1 MSRLDARLSAGLQA
15 LNVDAA
21 LLGPLQMYLDELEKW
36 NTAYNLTAITNR
48 ADMITKHLL
57 DSLVVLPHVK
67 GRVLDVGSGAGL
79 PGIPLALANP
89 DLQVTVLDSNGKK
102 ARFMRQAKRVLKM
115 TNLEVVQSRVENY
128 QPEQAFDRV
137 ISRAFASLTD
147 FFTTCARLV
156 SLDGTLLAMKGRL
169 DPAEMAEV
177 PTEIHLIETK
187 KLVVPGL
194 NEERHLVIAG
204 LKL

>member
-1 MSRLDARLSAGLQA
+1 MKPDARLQSGLSQ
-15 LNVDAA
+15 LGLVQP
-21 LLGPLQMYLDELEKW
+21 LLESQLLAYLDELERW
-36 NTAYNLTAITNR
+36 NAVYNLTAVRDKDEMVTR
-48 ADMITKHLL
+48 HLL
-57 DSLVVLPHVK
+57 DSLAVLPHVS

-89 DLQVTVLDSNGKK
+89 ALHVTLLDSNGKK
-102 ARFMRQAKRVLKM
+102 ARFMRQAQRVLKL
-115 TNLEVVQSRVENY
+115 TNLDIVQARVENY
-128 QPEQAFDRV
+128 QPAQTYDRV
-137 ISRAFASLTD
+137 ISRAFASLSD
-147 FFTTCARLV
+147 FFSACARLV

-169 DPAEMAEV
+169 DPAEMADI
-177 PTEIHLIETK
+177 PTEVRLIETK

>member
-21 LLGPLQMYLDELEKW
+21 LLGPLQAYLDELEKW
-36 NTAYNLTAITNR
+36 NTAYNLTAITDR

-57 DSLVVLPHVK
+57 DSLVVLPWVS

-89 DLQVTVLDSNGKK
+89 ELKVTVLDSNGKK
-102 ARFMRQAKRVLKM
+102 ARFMRQAKRVLKLD
-115 TNLEVVQSRVENY
+115 NLEVVESRVEKY
-128 QPEQAFDRV
+128 QPAQPFDRV
-137 ISRAFASLTD
+137 ISRAFASLHD
-147 FFTTCARLV
+147 FFSACARLV
-156 SLDGTLLAMKGRL
+156 AFDGTLLAMKGRI
-169 DPAEMAEV
+169 DPAELAEIPPDV
-177 PTEIHLIETK
+177 RLIETK
-187 KLVVPGL
+187 KLLVPGL
-194 NEERHLVIAG
+194 NEERHLVMAG